1 MRPKFQ
7 HTCGICQ
14 RRFYTFAEADAHAFD
29 HECART
35 EQVADADAPLYTLVT
50 LDEHTE
56 YEFHN
61 TPDGDH
67 AMLRAAAD
75 YANSRGDYYTYDVAF
90 WDVSLNSYADVLAEI
105 ATLTAAEIAEMP

>member
-1 MRPKFQ
+1 MPPFT
-7 HTCGICQ
+7 HTCPICHK
-14 RRFYTFAEADAHAFD
+14 RSYTFAEADAHAFD

-35 EQVADADAPLYTLVT
+35 EQVADADGPLYTLVT
-50 LDEHTE
+50 LIQDTE

-75 YANSRGDYYTYDVAF
+75 FGNIRGDNFTYDVAF
-90 WDVSLNSYADVLAEI
+90 WDVNLDSYADVLAEI